1 MYKFLKFFL
10 LAVIAIA
17 ATLTACNKNDDTAV
31 EDAVDQALY
40 SAQERGGLGK
50 YGCYELIFPA
60 TIVLPD
66 SSTVEVNSYEEIK
79 TALRTYFQ
87 SQGTGG
93 NGHHHHNR
101 PKLSFVYPISVLSQ
115 DGEVITVETQ
125 EELIELRVACAG
137 ATFGQHGHGG
147 HGQHG
152 LSCFDIVFPV
162 TIQFPDST
170 TATANSRQEMRQL
183 TREWRQNNPG
193 VQGRTQVVFPITVKM
208 TDDST
213 LVTVNSREELKQLK
227 EDCE

>member
-10 LAVIAIA
+10 LAVIAVA

-31 EDAVDQALY
+31 EDAVDEALY
-40 SAQERGGLGK
+40 SVQERGGLGK

-87 SQGTGG
+87 SQGTSG
-93 NGHHHHNR
+93 NGHHHHHR

-125 EELIELRVACAG
+125 EELRQLRADCAG

-147 HGQHG
+147 HGQHA

-193 VQGRTQVVFPITVKM
+193 VQGRPQLVFPITVKM